1 MSAYGAD
8 CMQCRVRNFRN
19 ETQVHAAERDTAV
32 AAASSAL
39 EWIKPTGVRR
49 AEVAAQHYR
58 VAEVNEALAWTR
70 RENEKSACAYFLTK
84 PLILTSM

>member
-1 MSAYGAD
+1 MG
-8 CMQCRVRNFRN
+8 CRVRNFRN

-39 EWIKPTGVRR
+39 EWIKPTRVRR

-70 RENEKSACAYFLTK
+70 RENEKSACVQASSQ
-84 PLILTSM
+84 PSILTSI

>member
-1 MSAYGAD
+1 MER
-8 CMQCRVRNFRN
+8 RVRNFRN

-39 EWIKPTGVRR
+39 EWIKPTRVRR
-49 AEVAAQHYR
+49 SEVAAQHYR

-70 RENEKSACAYFLTK
+70 RENEKSACVQPSFQ
-84 PLILTSM
+84 PSILTSM